1 MKQQCFVC
9 KKWYS
14 RLVQHLQRSKKC
26 LEKARKNNVSE
37 VSLNM
42 DMKPLS
48 QASQDEN
55 KDYRGSNFDM
65 VGRDGVLERNEDLE
79 IMDGEQSLDDVVGNL
94 SDDWNDDIVHNASRD
109 INNEMDSYELL
120 QNDIVKHNVAVGRNA
135 EINIRHIEEY
145 ILQGIEDEIC
155 DNYNEDYDVEE
166 NVSNGINEDM
176 GMDPLNT
183 PQSASSFAQLPDISN
198 NEFGVD
204 GQVMLSKEVT
214 AVNGMEE
221 TTNNTILYAPLLNMS
236 L

>member
-1 MKQQCFVC
+1 
-9 KKWYS
+9 
-14 RLVQHLQRSKKC
+14 
-26 LEKARKNNVSE
+26 
-37 VSLNM
+37 
-42 DMKPLS
+42 
-48 QASQDEN
+48 
-55 KDYRGSNFDM
+55 
-65 VGRDGVLERNEDLE
+65 LERNDDLE

-94 SDDWNDDIVHNASRD
+94 SDDCNDDIVHNTSRD
-109 INNEMDSYELL
+109 INNEIDSYKLL
-120 QNDIVKHNVAVGRNA
+120 PNDIVKNNVAVGRNA

-145 ILQGIEDEIC
+145 ILQGIKDEIC